1 MNIDNF
7 EIHCFAHPQTVTIIW
22 IEKIYNMNA
31 REWTKYNLT
40 WIHFLWF
47 LNSLNH
53 KYVCLVIRLYLENSL
68 ISNYKKASSDSEDV
82 VWGEGGVLLSIFQS
96 TFEFF

>member
-7 EIHCFAHPQTVTIIW
+7 EIHCFAYPQTVTIIW

-40 WIHFLWF
+40 
-47 LNSLNH
+47 
-53 KYVCLVIRLYLENSL
+53 
-68 ISNYKKASSDSEDV
+68 
-82 VWGEGGVLLSIFQS
+82 
-96 TFEFF
+96 

>member
-31 REWTKYNLT
+31 REWTKLQP
-40 WIHFLWF
+40 
-47 LNSLNH
+47 
-53 KYVCLVIRLYLENSL
+53 YLDTFSL
-68 ISNYKKASSDSEDV
+68 IS
-82 VWGEGGVLLSIFQS
+82 
-96 TFEFF
+96 